1 MHCVIGGALLCLR
14 IDRLRRP
21 SESEVSHLGNPGL
34 GIGTLKIDGIGGTC
48 DDELSPIRPWSRRF
62 FLELGWA
69 VGSKCLI
76 GLRCMQSRPKNRDP
90 RRSSQVEV
98 SDVKASDRASGCLLW
113 QAPRCAPEKTAE
125 TAPCPIYLALLSVM
139 VLWST
144 KPPLR
149 RVCQL
154 RFLKTTSL
162 IDLRYRDLLRVLP
175 PDPTLGYISD
185 LTPVVK
191 VKNVLDGEFG
201 EYCFQSQY
209 ALAPRVLEHST
220 RPRYV
225 VADLS
230 DPSRLESLCR
240 SHSLRP
246 IAVFPNGVAL
256 LEHRPPL

>member
-1 MHCVIGGALLCLR
+1 MSKQAIEPRLSAVASPEVRPPKRQRRQDFAL
-14 IDRLRRP
+14 
-21 SESEVSHLGNPGL
+21 
-34 GIGTLKIDGIGGTC
+34 
-48 DDELSPIRPWSRRF
+48 
-62 FLELGWA
+62 
-69 VGSKCLI
+69 
-76 GLRCMQSRPKNRDP
+76 
-90 RRSSQVEV
+90 
-98 SDVKASDRASGCLLW
+98 
-113 QAPRCAPEKTAE
+113 
-125 TAPCPIYLALLSVM
+125 IYLALLSVM

>member
-1 MHCVIGGALLCLR
+1 MSKEAIEP
-14 IDRLRRP
+14 RLSAVARP
-21 SESEVSHLGNPGL
+21 NV
-34 GIGTLKIDGIGGTC
+34 
-48 DDELSPIRPWSRRF
+48 RP
-62 FLELGWA
+62 
-69 VGSKCLI
+69 
-76 GLRCMQSRPKNRDP
+76 P
-90 RRSSQVEV
+90 RRQRRQHL
-98 SDVKASDRASGCLLW
+98 AL
-113 QAPRCAPEKTAE
+113 
-125 TAPCPIYLALLSVM
+125 IYLALLSVM

-149 RVCQL
+149 RVRQL

-162 IDLRYRDLLRVLP
+162 IDVRYRDLLRVLP

-185 LTPVVK
+185 LTPAVK
-191 VKNVLDGEFG
+191 PGLDNKFG

-256 LEHRPPL
+256 LEHRPEL

>member
-1 MHCVIGGALLCLR
+1 MSKQAIEPRLSAVASPEVRPPKRQRRQHLAL
-14 IDRLRRP
+14 
-21 SESEVSHLGNPGL
+21 
-34 GIGTLKIDGIGGTC
+34 
-48 DDELSPIRPWSRRF
+48 
-62 FLELGWA
+62 
-69 VGSKCLI
+69 
-76 GLRCMQSRPKNRDP
+76 
-90 RRSSQVEV
+90 
-98 SDVKASDRASGCLLW
+98 
-113 QAPRCAPEKTAE
+113 
-125 TAPCPIYLALLSVM
+125 IYLALLSVM

-162 IDLRYRDLLRVLP
+162 IDVRYRDLLRVLP

-191 VKNVLDGEFG
+191 EFG
-201 EYCFQSQY
+201 EYWEYCFQSQY

>member
-1 MHCVIGGALLCLR
+1 MFSDRPAEAAQRVGGLH
-14 IDRLRRP
+14 P
-21 SESEVSHLGNPGL
+21 GNPGL

-76 GLRCMQSRPKNRDP
+76 GLRCSAISPEESRPQTKFASRGL
-90 RRSSQVEV
+90 RCQSKRSSL
-98 SDVKASDRASGCLLW
+98 GCLLW
-113 QAPRCAPEKTAE
+113 QAPRSPPEKTAE
-125 TAPCPIYLALLSVM
+125 TAPCAIYLALLSVM
-139 VLWST
+139 VLWAT

-162 IDLRYRDLLRVLP
+162 IDVRYRDLLRCSRRSDAWLP
-175 PDPTLGYISD
+175 SD

-191 VKNVLDGEFG
+191 EFG
-201 EYCFQSQY
+201 EYWEYCFQSQN